1 MRRAWSILM
10 AACGSDLAPV
20 AEVAIVEPP
29 ALLEPSSV
37 ELDSEPAAPATPTYH
52 RDVAPIL
59 TTRCAGCHVEGGVG
73 PFPLATFEA
82 AAAMSEAI
90 AGATATRAMPPWAAD
105 ASGACSTFVD
115 PRWLRRYEI
124 ETLANWHA
132 TGAPLG
138 DPAEAVAALPPSPPP
153 FAPAVTL
160 ASQTA
165 YVVRPGPD
173 EYRCFPV
180 DPALAQGT
188 FITALALQ
196 LDRADV
202 VHHMQLF
209 AADGALGEQT
219 IDRRDGQDPGPGY
232 ACDSEG
238 VGAGLR
244 YIGVWAGGDLVRR
257 WPDDTGIEIKAG
269 HRLVVQ
275 FHYHNHGSE
284 PVADQ
289 SAIQLELAD
298 RVERVGRITSNQITG
313 FALAA
318 GQTSTITQMSPLAVS
333 APEQIRG
340 ARIHMHGYGA
350 SARMELVRDGAS
362 TCVLDLPR
370 WDVGWQLFYR
380 FADPISVLP
389 GDQLRIRCT
398 YDTATSIGPVN
409 YGAGTE
415 DEMCIG
421 YTFLTP

>member
-1 MRRAWSILM
+1 VKWWLVLVV
-10 AACGSDLAPV
+10 ACGTDRAPI
-20 AEVAIVEPP
+20 AEVPVDEPP
-29 ALLEPSSV
+29 ATQEPIIDLEPGS
-37 ELDSEPAAPATPTYH
+37 AKPTYY

-59 TTRCAGCHVEGGVG
+59 TTRCAGCHVAGGVG
-73 PFPLATFEA
+73 PFPLTTYED

-90 AGATATRAMPPWAAD
+90 AAATTTRAMPPWAAD
-105 ASGACSTFVD
+105 ASGACGTFVES
-115 PRWLRRYEI
+115 RWLRRYEI

-138 DPAEAVAALPPSPPP
+138 DPAEAIATEPPAPTP
-153 FAPAVTL
+153 FTPATTL

-180 DPALAQGT
+180 DPALAQNQ
-188 FITALALQ
+188 FITAFALQ

-209 AADGALGEQT
+209 AADGTLGERT
-219 IDRRDGQDPGPGY
+219 IDQRDAADPGPGY
-232 ACDSEG
+232 ACDNEG
-238 VGAGLR
+238 VGPGLR

-284 PVADQ
+284 PVADR
-289 SAIQLELAD
+289 SAVQLELATS
-298 RVERVGRITSNQITG
+298 VERAGRIASNQITG
-313 FALAA
+313 FQLAA
-318 GQTSTITQMSPLAVS
+318 GQATTLTQTSPLAVS
-333 APEQIRG
+333 APAQIRG
-340 ARIHMHGYGA
+340 ARIHMHGYGT
-350 SARMELVRDGAS
+350 SARMELVREGE
-362 TCVLDLPR
+362 TRCVLDLPR

-380 FADPISVLP
+380 FADPIDVVP
-389 GDQLRIRCT
+389 GDQIKIRCT
-398 YDTATSIGPVN
+398 YDTTSSLGPVN
-409 YGAGTE
+409 YGVGTE

>member
-1 MRRAWSILM
+1 MKWWWVLLV
-10 AACGSDLAPV
+10 ACGSDRAPIG
-20 AEVAIVEPP
+20 EVPVDEPP
-29 ALLEPSSV
+29 AMQDPIIDLEPVS
-37 ELDSEPAAPATPTYH
+37 AKPTYY

-59 TTRCAGCHVEGGVG
+59 ATRCGGCHVDGGVA
-73 PFPLATFEA
+73 PFPLTTYEE
-82 AAAMSEAI
+82 AAAMSESI
-90 AGATATRAMPPWAAD
+90 ATATATRAMPPWAAD

-115 PRWLRRYEI
+115 PRWLRRYEL

-138 DPAEAVAALPPSPPP
+138 DPAEAVVVEPPAPPP
-153 FAPAVTL
+153 FAPALTL

-180 DPALAQGT
+180 DPALTENQ

-196 LDRADV
+196 VDRADV

-209 AADGALGEQT
+209 AADSALGEQT
-219 IDRRDGQDPGPGY
+219 IDRRDTADPAPGY
-232 ACDSEG
+232 ACDNEG

-257 WPDDTGIEIKAG
+257 WPDDTGIQIKAG

-289 SAIQLELAD
+289 SAVQLELAAS
-298 RVERVGRITSNQITG
+298 VERAGRIAGNQITG
-313 FALAA
+313 FELAA
-318 GQTSTITQMSPLAVS
+318 GQTSTITQTSPLAVS

-340 ARIHMHGYGA
+340 ARIHMHGYGT
-350 SARMELVRDGAS
+350 SARMELVRDGET

-380 FADPISVLP
+380 FADPIDVRP

-398 YDTATSIGPVN
+398 YDTTSSLGPVN
-409 YGAGTE
+409 YGVGTE